1 MKKTIA
7 AVVLAVSTLFAT
19 GCGSEENVGYVNQNR
34 IMAEAPQIINLIEE
48 GSKKADEIEAEAKT
62 ALEADPNMSD
72 EDRNKKREEF
82 QRKMM
87 GIQQSYATQIQQKL
101 DTALNDI
108 CKEKNVSVVM
118 DNSGVKVLVNGG
130 IDLTDD
136 VINKLK

>member
-82 QRKMM
+82 QRKMI

>member
-34 IMAEAPQIINLIEE
+34 IMAEAPQIVAIVDE
-48 GSKKADEIEAEAKT
+48 GAKKADEIEAEAKA
-62 ALEADPNMSD
+62 ALEANPNMSD

-82 QRKMM
+82 QRKML

-101 DTALNDI
+101 DAALHDI
-108 CKEKNVSVVM
+108 CKDKNVSVVL
-118 DNSGVKVLVNGG
+118 DNSGMKILVNGG